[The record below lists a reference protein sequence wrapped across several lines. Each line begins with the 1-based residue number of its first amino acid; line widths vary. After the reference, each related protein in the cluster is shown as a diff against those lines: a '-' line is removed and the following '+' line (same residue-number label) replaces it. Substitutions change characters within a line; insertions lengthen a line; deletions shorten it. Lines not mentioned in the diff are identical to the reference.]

1 MRNKQSVSM
10 TAGTLS
16 PVVCHANPP
25 TDGAFPSEQILSI
38 VDKEG

>member
-1 MRNKQSVSM
+1 M
-10 TAGTLS
+10 TAGTMRS
-16 PVVCHANPP
+16 VVCHANPP

>member
-1 MRNKQSVSM
+1 M
-10 TAGTLS
+10 TAGTMR
-16 PVVCHANPP
+16 PAVCHANSP